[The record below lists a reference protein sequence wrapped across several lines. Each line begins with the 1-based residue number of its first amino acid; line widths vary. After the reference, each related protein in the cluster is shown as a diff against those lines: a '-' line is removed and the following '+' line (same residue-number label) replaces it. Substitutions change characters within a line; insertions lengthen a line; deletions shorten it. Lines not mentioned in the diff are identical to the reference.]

1 MYDRILRRMQERIRR
16 REYVVTLHARKEM
29 NDDRL
34 SIYDIERGVLSG
46 EILERQRDRG
56 TRETKYRIRGQNLE
70 EAGIEV
76 VAKISPTG
84 KLVIITVYAL

>member
-1 MYDRILRRMQERIRR
+1 MYERILRRMRDRIRR

-29 NDDRL
+29 NDDGL
-34 SIYDIERGVLSG
+34 SIYDVERGVLSG
-46 EILERQRDRG
+46 EILERRRDP
-56 TRETKYRIRGQNLE
+56 ETLEPKYRIRGVTLE

-76 VAKISPTG
+76 VTKLSPTG